1 MLHDELFTEVVW
13 YHATDTTTSA
23 VTAAAA
29 AGAAPSP
36 STSSAFASPTAA
48 AAAGSAATPA
58 AAAEVKKGWFDWKP
72 MTATDSLK
80 LEYAFRALP
89 VTPGAPGETALVS
102 VMNDLYDVNVAE
114 RIGTPV
120 YWIGP
125 SIRVSR

>member
-1 MLHDELFTEVVW
+1 MVW
-13 YHATDTTTSA
+13 YHAIDTTTPVVA
-23 VTAAAA
+23 AAAA
-29 AGAAPSP
+29 AGAAPSHTMP
-36 STSSAFASPTAA
+36 STSTSSTAA
-48 AAAGSAATPA
+48 AAVGSAANPA
-58 AAAEVKKGWFDWKP
+58 AAAAAAAEAKKGWFDWKP

-80 LEYAFRALP
+80 LEHAFRALP